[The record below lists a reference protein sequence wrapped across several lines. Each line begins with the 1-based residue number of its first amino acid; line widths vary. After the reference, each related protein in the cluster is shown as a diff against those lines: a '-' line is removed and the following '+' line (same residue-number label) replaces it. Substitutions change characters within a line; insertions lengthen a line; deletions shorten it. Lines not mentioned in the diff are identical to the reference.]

1 MAHVMARLQKPAV
14 LCTRRKNATRA
25 TSEGGDCASD
35 GKVSSSPSFLCEW
48 ELPRRA

>member
-25 TSEGGDCASD
+25 IERGD
-35 GKVSSSPSFLCEW
+35 GKVSKAQQPLLSL
-48 ELPRRA
+48 